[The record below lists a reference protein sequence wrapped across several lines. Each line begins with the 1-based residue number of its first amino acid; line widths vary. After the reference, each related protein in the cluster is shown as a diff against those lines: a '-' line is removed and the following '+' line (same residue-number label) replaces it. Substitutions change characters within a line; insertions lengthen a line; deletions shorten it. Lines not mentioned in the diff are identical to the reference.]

1 MAMLDPHIFRAY
13 DIRGKV
19 PAQFNEEICRLI
31 GKGFGSIVR
40 ELYGIGHPRL
50 AVGRDMR
57 THSPALH
64 KALIEGL
71 MSAGCA
77 VLDIGMTP
85 SPVNYFVIVQEK
97 LDGGLQITA
106 SHNPP
111 EDNGI
116 KLQIRDAV
124 AFAGDDIQTVLKRIQ
139 SGSFLTGKG
148 SVTAFD
154 GITPYLDR
162 LEEQF
167 GSCAKGA
174 KVVIDT
180 GNGTS
185 GPVMMEAIGRTGAR
199 VTGLYLEPD
208 GTFPNHPADPS
219 KRATLKELQER
230 VAAENADIG
239 FALDGDGDR
248 LGIVDETGAIL
259 TCDQTLLFLAED
271 YLKRFPGK
279 PVVFTTSMSS
289 TLESEI
295 TKWGGVPV
303 MCKVGHSFVE
313 HEMQKLGAPLGG
325 EQSGH
330 FFLEDLAHG
339 YDDALVVALQVLAIL
354 RRGTESLSKRLG
366 HYPKV
371 FVGQELR
378 PTCPDDRKFQTIDA
392 IIAHFEKSYPVN
404 TMDGARIDFGSGA
417 WANIR
422 ASNTSPK
429 LSICMEARTP
439 EKLGEVEN
447 LILRHLASYPSID
460 LDER

>member
-1 MAMLDPHIFRAY
+1 MTPLDPHIFRAY

-19 PAQFNEEICRLI
+19 PAQMNEEVYRLI
-31 GKGFGSIVR
+31 GQAFGSIVR
-40 ELYGIGHPRL
+40 ERYGIDHPKL

-57 THSPALH
+57 THSPDLE

-71 MSAGCA
+71 ISTGCEI
-77 VLDIGMTP
+77 LDIGMTP
-85 SPVNYFVIVQEK
+85 SPVNYFVIVRQK
-97 LDGGLQITA
+97 LDGGLQVTA
-106 SHNPP
+106 SHNPK
-111 EDNGI
+111 EDNGV

-124 AFAGDDIQTVLKRIQ
+124 AFAGDDIQTVLQRIQ
-139 SGSFLTGKG
+139 AGTFLSGKG
-148 SVTAFD
+148 LVKTFD
-154 GITPYLDR
+154 GITPYLEF
-162 LEEQF
+162 LEEKF
-167 GSCAKGA
+167 GACAQGA

-185 GPVMMEAIGRTGAR
+185 GPVMMEALKRTGAQ
-199 VTGLYLEPD
+199 VTGLYIEPD

-230 VAAENADIG
+230 VKAEKADCG

-248 LGIVDETGAIL
+248 LGVVDETGTIL
-259 TCDQTLLFLAED
+259 SCDQTLLILAED

-289 TLESEI
+289 TLETEI
-295 TKWGGVPV
+295 KKWGGIPV

-313 HEMQKLGAPLGG
+313 HEMQKRGAPLGG

-339 YDDALVVALQVLAIL
+339 YDDALIVALQVLAIL
-354 RRGTESLSKRLG
+354 RRSAETLSQRLS

-371 FVGQELR
+371 YVAQELR
-378 PTCPDDRKFQTIDA
+378 PTCSDDRKFQVIESIT
-392 IIAHFEKSYPVN
+392 AHFLKNEPVN
-404 TMDGARIDFGSGA
+404 TMDGARIDFGEGA

-429 LSICMEARTP
+429 LSICMEARSPQKLATI
-439 EKLGEVEN
+439 EKI
-447 LILRHLASYPSID
+447 ILEHLRSYPSV
-460 LDER
+460 LE

>member
-1 MAMLDPHIFRAY
+1 MISLDPHIFRAY

-19 PAQFNEEICRLI
+19 PAQINEDVYRVI
-31 GKGFGSIVR
+31 GRGFGSIVR
-40 ELYGIGHPRL
+40 ELYAIEHPLL

-57 THSPALH
+57 THSPGLE

-71 MSAGCA
+71 VETGCD
-77 VLDIGMTP
+77 VIEIGMTP
-85 SPVNYFVIVQEK
+85 SPVNYFVICNRK
-97 LDGGLQITA
+97 LDGGLQVTA
-106 SHNPP
+106 SHNPK

-124 AFAGDDIQTVLKRIQ
+124 AFAGDDIQTLLRRIQ
-139 SGSFLTGKG
+139 AGTFLTGKG
-148 SVTAFD
+148 SVKEMD
-154 GITPYLDR
+154 GITPYLDW
-162 LEEQF
+162 LEKQF
-167 GSCAKGA
+167 GRCAEGA

-185 GPVMMEAIGRTGAR
+185 GPVMMEALRRIGAS
-199 VTGLYLEPD
+199 VTGLYLDPD

-219 KRATLKELQER
+219 KRETLKELQANV
-230 VAAENADIG
+230 VAEKADIG

-248 LGIVDETGAIL
+248 LGVVDEKGMIL
-259 TCDQTLLFLAED
+259 SCDQTLLFLAED

-289 TLESEI
+289 TLETEI
-295 TKWGGVPV
+295 RTWGGKPV

-313 HEMQKLGAPLGG
+313 HEMQKHGAPLGG

-339 YDDALVVALQVLAIL
+339 YDDALIVALQVLRIL
-354 RRGTESLSKRLG
+354 RCGKEPLSQRLA

-371 FVGQELR
+371 FVAQELR
-378 PTCPDDRKFQTIDA
+378 PACPDDRKFQIVESITGFFQK
-392 IIAHFEKSYPVN
+392 HYPVN
-404 TMDGARIDFGSGA
+404 TMDGARIDFGGGA
-417 WANIR
+417 WSNIR

-429 LSICMEARTP
+429 ISVCMEARSP
-439 EKLGEVEN
+439 EKLTEIES
-447 LILRHLASYPSID
+447 LILSHLQSYPEIA
-460 LDER
+460 LNE